1 MGLGGFSH
9 WIIIL
14 IIILVL
20 FGAGRV
26 SNIMGELGKGIK
38 SFKEGMA
45 DEDDDKHRRYE
56 EQRRT
61 EEQRRNEPPRQLPRD
76 QARPQEPIDVT
87 PRSAEPVT
95 PPPSKDDENR

>member
-45 DEDDDKHRRYE
+45 DEDDDKFRRYE

-61 EEQRRNEPPRQLPRD
+61 EEQRRNEKPNPDGLALDNMALPD
-76 QARPQEPIDVT
+76 VAQATRLRAV
-87 PRSAEPVT
+87 RHNSC
-95 PPPSKDDENR
+95 